1 MARKTLL
8 EIYNDITA
16 DMKSRITKKD
26 VPDVSTLGLLA
37 LVFSG
42 AIHGMN
48 GYLDYLWRQ
57 FLPDLCD
64 EKGLKRW
71 GTIFNLPR
79 KGATYTSGFVAFTG
93 TTDYTVD
100 AGTLIVSPS
109 GKEYKT
115 EDDFIIGT
123 TVSVSTVALDTG
135 AEYNTT
141 ETTFSLSEINS
152 DIDSDVSVVSGF
164 DNGEDIEGLEAWRAR
179 ILDRFRNPP
188 HSGNQADYERWGKQV
203 TGIGY
208 CWCIPGKYWLGAGT
222 VACVFATSTLSPVST
237 EVKDAAEDYIEAQ
250 KPVPANVSY
259 INCTPVDVDIEVVL
273 NPNTAAQQALI
284 ESALE
289 DLFIT
294 SARSGATLYLWE
306 IQRAISSTFPTDY
319 EIIDIVKDSV
329 SIGVDNVTS
338 DPPELLKL
346 GALTYYDF

>member
-8 EIYNDITA
+8 QIYNDIIA

-26 VPDVSTLGLLA
+26 VPDISTLGLLA

-42 AIHGMN
+42 AVHGMN

-93 TTDYTVD
+93 TTDYTVVS
-100 AGTLIVSPS
+100 GTLIVSPA

-115 EDDFIIGT
+115 ESDFVIGT
-123 TVSVSTVALDTG
+123 TASVSVIALDTG
-135 AEYNTT
+135 KDYNTT
-141 ETTFSLSEINS
+141 ETTFSLSESNA
-152 DIDSDVSVVSGF
+152 DIDSDVSVISGF

-179 ILDRFRNPP
+179 ILNRFRNPP
-188 HSGNQADYERWGKQV
+188 RSGNQADYERWGKQV

-208 CWCIPGKYWLGAGT
+208 CWCVPGKFWLGAGT
-222 VACVFATSTLSPVST
+222 VACVFATNTLSPVSSD
-237 EVKDAAEDYIEAQ
+237 VYNAAKAYIEIQ
-250 KPVPANVSY
+250 RPVPANVSY
-259 INCTPVDVDIEVVL
+259 VNCIPIDVDIEMAL
-273 NPNTAAQQALI
+273 DPNTAVQQALI
-284 ESALE
+284 ESKLE
-289 DLFIT
+289 DLFLA

-319 EIIDIVKDSV
+319 EIVDIVKDSS

-338 DPPELLKL
+338 AAPELLKL
-346 GALTYYDF
+346 GDLTYNDF